1 MDRHVLYL
9 YASCIEHT
17 NSVMK
22 ESNWHCVLEATN
34 WGISS
39 AEAITMFFTYGRFW

>member
-9 YASCIEHT
+9 YTSCTEHT

-22 ESNWHCVLEATN
+22 ECNWQEATN

-39 AEAITMFFTYGRFW
+39 AEATAMFFTHGRFR